1 MSTVNISAEVAQD
14 FKRQHVKHELQ
25 DYLYY
30 SHKKDWLDD
39 KIARLDHK
47 LNGAIPAVAMG
58 SGGGGSAV
66 SAKDN
71 WIIQAIAEQDE
82 LKAELAVIAYHV
94 KLVDDWL
101 ELLSEEQHRAV
112 YAYVIVGNCSN
123 AEQHAETLG
132 LRNVKALYRLVE
144 QAITIILE
152 KF

>member
-1 MSTVNISAEVAQD
+1 MNAVCISAEVAQD

-47 LNGAIPAVAMG
+47 LNGAIPAVSVG
-58 SGGGGSAV
+58 SGGSTV
-66 SAKDN
+66 SAKDS

-82 LKAELAVIAYHV
+82 LKEELAIIAYHV

-101 ELLSEEQHRAV
+101 DLLDEDQHRAV
-112 YAYVIVGNCSN
+112 YAYVIVGNCSS
-123 AEQHAETLG
+123 AEQHAEALG

-144 QAITIILE
+144 QAITTILE

>member
-1 MSTVNISAEVAQD
+1 MNAVSISAEVAQD

-47 LNGAIPAVAMG
+47 LNGAIPAVSTG
-58 SGGGGSAV
+58 PGGGGGTV
-66 SAKDN
+66 STKDS

-82 LKAELAVIAYHV
+82 LKKEQAVIAYHV

-101 ELLSEEQHRAV
+101 EILDEDQHRAV

-144 QAITIILE
+144 QAITAILE

>member
-1 MSTVNISAEVAQD
+1 MNSVSISAEVAQD

-47 LNGAIPAVAMG
+47 LDGAISAVSMG
-58 SGGGGSAV
+58 FGGGGSTA
-66 SAKDN
+66 SAKDS

-82 LKAELAVIAYHV
+82 LKEELAIIAYHV

-101 ELLSEEQHRAV
+101 DLLDEDQHRAV

-123 AEQHAETLG
+123 AEQHAQTLG

-144 QAITIILE
+144 QAITTILE